1 MGYYK
6 YVAELWKRPD
16 KGPMAELY
24 RKRLM
29 EWRRQPSIVRVE
41 RPTRINRARAHGYK
55 AKPGFVV
62 VRVRVRKGGLN
73 RLRPSSG
80 RRPKRMGVQGYSPH
94 KSAQLIAEER
104 AARKYPN
111 LVVLGSYWVGEDGV
125 YEWYEVVMAD
135 PHHPCVKSDPERNW
149 VCGVH
154 RGIDHSDKVKKVV
167 EKLKRKLDEQ
177 SGSQR

>member
-6 YVAELWKRPD
+6 YVTQLWKRPRD
-16 KGPMAELY
+16 GPLADTY
-24 RKRLM
+24 RRRVM
-29 EWRRQPSIVRVE
+29 EWRRQPTIARVE
-41 RPTRINRARAHGYK
+41 RPTRINRARAIGYK
-55 AKPGFVV
+55 AKPGFIV

-73 RLRPSSG
+73 RPRPRSG
-80 RRPKRMGVQGYSPH
+80 RRPKRMGVLRYAPH

-125 YEWYEVVMAD
+125 YKWYEVVMAD

-149 VCGVH
+149 VCGVM
-154 RGIDHSDKVKKVV
+154 RRIRYSGKVRRIL
-167 EKLKRKLDEQ
+167 EKMRHE
-177 SGSQR
+177 G